1 MAKRSD
7 LFPAV
12 ELVRASDDELALW
25 AQDGDRRAM
34 EWLLDRYRPVVEA
47 NARDYFWAGAD
58 AEDVVQEGMIG
69 LYKAVGDYSPGATMS
84 FRSFARLCIRR
95 QIITA
100 LKAATRHKHTF
111 LNLSVAIAESTS
123 SSPESAVMDEMIADT
138 NTGNPERIVISR
150 HIWADIRQLALRTL
164 SQLEWQALV
173 NYMGGAG
180 YLDIAQQLGCS
191 VKQID
196 NALQRAKKKI
206 VGQAPAEITN

>member
-34 EWLLDRYRPVVEA
+34 EWLLERYRPVVEA

-69 LYKAVGDYSPGATMS
+69 LYKAVRDYSPGATIS

-100 LKAATRHKHTF
+100 LKAATRHKHTV
-111 LNLSVAIAESTS
+111 LNLSVSIAEYMS
-123 SSPESAVMDEMIADT
+123 SSPRVAVVGEMIANRDS
-138 NTGNPERIVISR
+138 GDPQRIVISR
-150 HIWADIRQLALRTL
+150 HVWADIRQLALRTL

-173 NYMGGAG
+173 NYMGGDQ
-180 YLDIAQQLGCS
+180 YQDIAQQLGCS

-206 VGQAPAEITN
+206 VGQAPAEITD

>member
-1 MAKRSD
+1 MATRSD

-12 ELVRASDDELALW
+12 ELVRASDEELLLW
-25 AQDGDRRAM
+25 AHDGDRRAM
-34 EWLLDRYRPVVEA
+34 ERLLDTYRPVVEA

-69 LYKAVGDYSPGATMS
+69 LYKAVRDYSPGASIS

-100 LKAATRHKHTF
+100 LKAATRYKHTF

-123 SSPESAVMDEMIADT
+123 NSPGSAVMDEMIADT

-180 YLDIAQQLGCS
+180 HQDIAQQLGCS

>member
-7 LFPAV
+7 LFPPV
-12 ELVRASDDELALW
+12 KLVHASDDELALS
-25 AQDGDRRAM
+25 ARDGDRSAM

-58 AEDVVQEGMIG
+58 MEDVVQEGMIG
-69 LYKAVGDYSPGATMS
+69 LYKAVRDYSPGAAIR
-84 FRSFARLCIRR
+84 FHSFARLCIRR

-100 LKAATRHKHTF
+100 LKAATRHKHTL
-111 LNLSVAIAESTS
+111 LNLSVSIVESMS
-123 SSPESAVMDEMIADT
+123 NSLGPAVAAEMIADKDS
-138 NTGNPERIVISR
+138 GDPERIVISR
-150 HIWADIRQLALRTL
+150 HIWADIRQVALRTL

-173 NYMGGAG
+173 NYMGGEQ
-180 YLDIAQQLGCS
+180 YQDIAQQLGCN

-206 VGQAPAEITN
+206 ASQARAGISN